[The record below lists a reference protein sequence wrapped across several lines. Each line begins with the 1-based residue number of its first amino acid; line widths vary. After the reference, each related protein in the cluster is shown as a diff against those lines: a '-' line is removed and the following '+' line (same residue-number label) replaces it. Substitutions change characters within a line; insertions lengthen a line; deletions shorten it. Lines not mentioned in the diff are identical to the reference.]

1 LITEDNPIMNRIIAA
16 AALVAFSA
24 VAAAQ
29 TLVDAEVKKV
39 DKPAARITLKH
50 GEIKQFDMPPMTGA
64 YKVSDPGMLDK
75 VQPGDHVKFSLDR
88 LNNQYTITKI
98 DVVK

>member
-1 LITEDNPIMNRIIAA
+1 MNRLIAA
-16 AALVAFSA
+16 VALFTFSA
-24 VAAAQ
+24 LAAAQ
-29 TLVDAEVKKV
+29 PLVDAEVKKV
-39 DKPAARITLKH
+39 DKPQGRIMLKH
-50 GEIKQFDMPPMTGA
+50 DEIKQFDMPAMTGS

>member
-1 LITEDNPIMNRIIAA
+1 MNRLIAA
-16 AALVAFSA
+16 AAVFAFSA

-29 TLVDAEVKKV
+29 PLVDAEVKKV
-39 DKPAARITLKH
+39 DRTAARIMLKH
-50 GEIKQFDMPPMTGA
+50 GEIKQFDMPPMTGS
-64 YKVSDPGMLDK
+64 YKVAEPAMLDK